1 MYYNKPR
8 AKGWRRPNEVRNTIE
23 KPFEANQKKESLNKQ

>member
-8 AKGWRRPNEVRNTIE
+8 AKGWRKPNYVHNIIE
-23 KPFEANQKKESLNKQ
+23 KPFEANQIK